1 MPPTRKR
8 RSRNNPGAS
17 EVVAPGG
24 GTQADVDD
32 LAKKLG
38 LGSDAVSAMLNCEG
52 SGVASSRSSR
62 SSSNLPTAAPVAS
75 SAWADFMSDE
85 GFGGGSGSA
94 GGGGGSSA
102 SDAKKSGDGE
112 GVAKKAKTDVSDSKA
127 SGSEEVIARKYVL
140 PILTKMRP
148 PSQTEDKSGDESPS
162 PYNVPGVLAQSGTLD
177 SKIVGRTKRTLS
189 QPYDLQEPTILC
201 FDSCFKKQKVSL
213 VATSSSAVHSIVIT
227 EDGTAYSWG
236 RNEQGQCGLG
246 NTSTCVPLPVQI
258 EHSAKFAGA
267 AVGKSHS
274 ILIDEDGN
282 AYAVG
287 NNKYGQLG
295 VNTSVEAVLGWR
307 KCTIVGKSGDAKI
320 VQVSLENAQ
329 LEQGVVHCRLKTS
342 HLLLFTGTS
351 LCHSTCKLTYLIDIT
366 YLRIY

>member
-1 MPPTRKR
+1 MAIDAFDNIHIIILQIIAQPIMPPTRKR
-8 RSRNNPGAS
+8 RSRNNPGAA

-62 SSSNLPTAAPVAS
+62 SASSLPSAAPVAS

-85 GFGGGSGSA
+85 GFGGAGSA
-94 GGGGGSSA
+94 SA
-102 SDAKKSGDGE
+102 GDAKKSGDGE
-112 GVAKKAKTDVSDSKA
+112 GAAKKAKTEETDAKVSDA
-127 SGSEEVIARKYVL
+127 DEVVSREYAL
-140 PILTKMRP
+140 PVLTKMRP
-148 PSQTEDKSGDESPS
+148 PSQSEDSKDDS

-201 FDSCFKKQKVSL
+201 FESCFDQKKVSL

-246 NTSTCVPLPVQI
+246 NTSTCVPLPVKI
-258 EHSAKFAGA
+258 EHSVKFAGA
-267 AVGKSHS
+267 AVGKNHS
-274 ILIDEDGN
+274 ILIGEDGN

-307 KCTIVGKSGDAKI
+307 KCTIDGKSADAKI
-320 VQVSLENAQ
+320 VQVSL
-329 LEQGVVHCRLKTS
+329 
-342 HLLLFTGTS
+342 
-351 LCHSTCKLTYLIDIT
+351 
-366 YLRIY
+366 